1 MAWVLSSDDKLNRMN
16 PTLPLISRIST
27 PSKHLG
33 EPGPDRVQLLAM
45 LEVAAHV
52 PDHGRLEPWRF
63 ILIEG
68 SARDRLGDVLYRR
81 VLETLP
87 DASAARLDKE
97 RSRFSF
103 APCIVAVVIKTLK
116 GHKVPEIEQVLSGGA
131 VCMNL
136 LHAAHQFGFGA
147 QWLTGFAAY
156 DRPVL
161 EALGAGDDEQ
171 VLGYIHIGTR
181 TCQPVERERPDVAG
195 LLTTATP

>member
-27 PSKHLG
+27 PSKHLAD
-33 EPGPDRVQLLAM
+33 PGPDRAQLLAM
-45 LEVAAHV
+45 LEIAVHV
-52 PDHGRLEPWRF
+52 PDHGRLKPWRF
-63 ILIEG
+63 IVIEG
-68 SARDRLGDVLYRR
+68 TARDRLGNVLYRR

-87 DASAARLDKE
+87 DASAVRLEKE
-97 RSRFSF
+97 RSRFGF
-103 APCIVAVVIKTLK
+103 APCIVAVVIKTLN

-195 LLTTATP
+195 LLTAAAP

>member
-195 LLTTATP
+195 LLTAATP